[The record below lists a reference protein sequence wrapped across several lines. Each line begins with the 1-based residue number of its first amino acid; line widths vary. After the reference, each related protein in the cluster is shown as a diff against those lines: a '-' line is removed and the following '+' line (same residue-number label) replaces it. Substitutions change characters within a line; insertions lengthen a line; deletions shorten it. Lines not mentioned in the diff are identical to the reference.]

1 MNISK
6 WTKTGIKP
14 KINLFS
20 QTEISL
26 IINAKPVKTQ
36 IISKFLLF
44 CLKFD
49 LDDAPNDKIDKSHIE
64 RIKTQEG
71 HKNNVRFSSSL
82 P

>member
-14 KINLFS
+14 RINLFS

-36 IISKFLLF
+36 IISKFLLLF

-49 LDDAPNDKIDKSHIE
+49 LDDAPNDKIDKSNIQ
-64 RIKTQEG
+64 RIQTQEG
-71 HKNNVRFSSSL
+71 QK
-82 P
+82 